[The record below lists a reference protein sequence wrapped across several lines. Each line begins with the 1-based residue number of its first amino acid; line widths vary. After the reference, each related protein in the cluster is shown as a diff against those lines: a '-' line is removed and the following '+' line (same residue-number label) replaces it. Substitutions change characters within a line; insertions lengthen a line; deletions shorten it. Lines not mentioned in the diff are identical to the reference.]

1 MIVLILESPMT
12 EFSCLDCKHHIH
24 YYNSPSMGEGEPELE
39 FYCEHELVAE
49 FEIEDE
55 SELVD
60 IAENCDYF
68 QYNITVEP
76 IYLASI
82 NEQEIRR
89 LGNLIKKEYLLESH
103 TESSLK
109 IAFYL
114 ITKYAINLYAKNYA
128 NDNWCL
134 ETLKNQELVKELAN
148 KLQHYFLEVHQ

>member
-1 MIVLILESPMT
+1 MT

-89 LGNLIKKEYLLESH
+89 LGD
-103 TESSLK
+103 
-109 IAFYL
+109 
-114 ITKYAINLYAKNYA
+114 ITRY
-128 NDNWCL
+128 
-134 ETLKNQELVKELAN
+134 NQERIFARISYR
-148 KLQHYFLEVHQ
+148 KLFENSVLSDCQGCN

>member
-89 LGNLIKKEYLLESH
+89 LGD
-103 TESSLK
+103 
-109 IAFYL
+109 
-114 ITKYAINLYAKNYA
+114 ITRY
-128 NDNWCL
+128 
-134 ETLKNQELVKELAN
+134 NQERIFARISYR
-148 KLQHYFLEVHQ
+148 KLFENSVLSDCQGCN

>member
-1 MIVLILESPMT
+1 
-12 EFSCLDCKHHIH
+12 
-24 YYNSPSMGEGEPELE
+24 MGETEPELE

-89 LGNLIKKEYLLESH
+89 LGN
-103 TESSLK
+103 
-109 IAFYL
+109 
-114 ITKYAINLYAKNYA
+114 
-128 NDNWCL
+128 
-134 ETLKNQELVKELAN
+134 QERIFVRISYRKLVKNSVLSDYQICN
-148 KLQHYFLEVHQ
+148 